1 MSPNDFKSSVIDREL
16 EVKYN
21 FSNEYKDTQKR
32 IALVKKIKN
41 YFAQDKITLTS
52 KIETKSN
59 INLKVLNNI
68 FAIYGVKE
76 INDLNKEKKLNKL
89 LNFRNNIAH
98 GEDSINVKLEEIN
111 DFSLEISEL
120 LEIIYEHLEIS
131 LQEKSFLEQY

>member
-1 MSPNDFKSSVIDREL
+1 M
-16 EVKYN
+16 
-21 FSNEYKDTQKR
+21 
-32 IALVKKIKN
+32 
-41 YFAQDKITLTS
+41 
-52 KIETKSN
+52 
-59 INLKVLNNI
+59 
-68 FAIYGVKE
+68 
-76 INDLNKEKKLNKL
+76 